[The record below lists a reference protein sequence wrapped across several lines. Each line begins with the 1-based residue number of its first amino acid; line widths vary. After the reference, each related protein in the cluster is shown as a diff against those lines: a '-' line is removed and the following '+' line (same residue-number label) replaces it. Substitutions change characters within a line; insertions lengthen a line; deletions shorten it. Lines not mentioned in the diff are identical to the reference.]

1 MSITYSINVGTITE
15 ALKKTDIYSALFD
28 LPDNVQKKISPKDLR
43 DAIFTSWASAAFKLT
58 TPDSIS
64 TEYIGIDSSNPENRD
79 IKRKILL
86 GKRSV
91 GNLDV
96 VSDALLNISDADI
109 FFYNTKPESAS
120 QNQTKI
126 SILAGTDSNL
136 FYTAPFISAS
146 YSIADSTINMDITN
160 PSLAGG
166 AINIYSSTGR
176 VGINGV
182 AFPTVAETN
191 ATASSGK
198 ILKYYGTYPNGFLK
212 WSSPDITTSVIGS
225 TGTPTY
231 IYGSS
236 SYVNGYP
243 LEFIVNG
250 QVVPETIGGIL
261 QGDGFTSSSYYSTIT
276 STYQNWPIVEVM
288 RKLLYPYIAPEL
300 SISAINNVTGTT
312 YAEVGTTPSISLNFS
327 IKTYARDEN
336 EYIRDYYITNSVT
349 YSTPTF
355 SINGYSFSAVPG
367 STLALVA
374 SGTTYSG
381 VTGSIDYGLKVSNKW
396 VAAWGYSYSATAS
409 INFVQPIVSAF
420 VGTAS
425 LNFLIVSSPGTSG
438 LQLLQQTSAR
448 VSSLNVIIVGSTVSS
463 TRKIVPYPGLSQ
475 SITMDVDGYGYLYF
489 AYPIEY
495 GYLKYIK
502 DPNGFIIH
510 DYNNFTYSAF
520 TYSAPINTGSPYG
533 TYYLYRTVATCS
545 YVGAGEFEF
554 IF

>member
-1 MSITYSINVGTITE
+1 
-15 ALKKTDIYSALFD
+15 
-28 LPDNVQKKISPKDLR
+28 
-43 DAIFTSWASAAFKLT
+43 
-58 TPDSIS
+58 
-64 TEYIGIDSSNPENRD
+64 
-79 IKRKILL
+79 
-86 GKRSV
+86 
-91 GNLDV
+91 
-96 VSDALLNISDADI
+96 
-109 FFYNTKPESAS
+109 
-120 QNQTKI
+120 
-126 SILAGTDSNL
+126 
-136 FYTAPFISAS
+136 
-146 YSIADSTINMDITN
+146 MDIIN

-212 WSSPDITTSVIGS
+212 WASPDITTSVIGS
-225 TGTPTY
+225 TGSPTY

-261 QGDGFTSSSYYSTIT
+261 QGEGFTSSSYYSTIT
-276 STYQNWPIVEVM
+276 SAYQNWPIVEVM

-300 SISAINNVTGTT
+300 SISAVNNVTGTT
-312 YAEVGTTPSISLNFS
+312 YAEIGTTPSISLNFS

-396 VAAWGYSYSATAS
+396 IAAWGYSYSATAS
-409 INFVQPIVSAF
+409 INFIQPIVSAF
-420 VGTAS
+420 VGT
-425 LNFLIVSSPGTSG
+425 
-438 LQLLQQTSAR
+438 
-448 VSSLNVIIVGSTVSS
+448 SSLDFLVVDGNVAQQADRAESTRCILTGATISS
-463 TRKIVPYPGLSQ
+463 TRKIIPYPGSSQ
-475 SITMDVDGYGYLYF
+475 SVKMDVDGYGYLYF
-489 AYPIEY
+489 TYPSTY

-502 DPNGFIIH
+502 DPNGFLIH
-510 DYNNFTYSAF
+510 DYNNFTYSSF
-520 TYSAPINTGSPYG
+520 TYSTAITIPTPNSYFGN
-533 TYYLYRTVATCS
+533 YYLYRTVATCS

>member
-1 MSITYSINVGTITE
+1 MPLTYSINVGTITE
-15 ALKKTDIYSALFD
+15 ALKKYDIYSALVD

-43 DAIFTSWASAAFKLT
+43 DAIFTVWASSAFKLT

-64 TEYIGIDSSNPENRD
+64 TEYIGIDSSNPEDRD
-79 IKRKILL
+79 IKKKILL
-86 GKRSV
+86 GKRTV

-96 VSDALLNISDADI
+96 VSDTLLNNSDSDI
-109 FFYNTKPESAS
+109 FIYNTKPESAS

-136 FYTAPFISAS
+136 FYTAPFISAIHS
-146 YSIADSTINMDITN
+146 VVNSTIDMDITN

-182 AFPTVAETN
+182 AFPTVGETN

-198 ILKYYGTYPNGFLK
+198 ILKYYGTYPNGFLR
-212 WSSPDITTSVIGS
+212 WDSPVVTTSVIGS
-225 TGTPTY
+225 TGSPTF

-250 QVVPETIGGIL
+250 QIVPETIGGIL
-261 QGDGFTSSSYYSTIT
+261 QGDSFTSSSFYSTIN
-276 STYQNWPIVEVM
+276 SSYQNWPIVEVI
-288 RKLLYPYIAPEL
+288 RKLLYPYIEPEL
-300 SISAINNVTGTT
+300 NISVVNNVTGTT
-312 YAEVGTTPSISLNFS
+312 YAEVGTTPSISINFS
-327 IKTYARDEN
+327 IKTYARNSDEF
-336 EYIRDYYITNSVT
+336 IRDYYIVNSAT

-355 SINGYSFSAVPG
+355 SVGGLSFSAVPG
-367 STLALVA
+367 TTLNLVA
-374 SGTTYSG
+374 SGTTFSSS
-381 VTGSIDYGLKVSNKW
+381 TGLISYGLKVSNKW
-396 VAAWGYSYSATAS
+396 TAAWGYSYSATAS
-409 INFVQPIVSAF
+409 INFIQPIVSAF
-420 VGTAS
+420 VGT
-425 LNFLIVSSPGTSG
+425 
-438 LQLLQQTSAR
+438 
-448 VSSLNVIIVGSTVSS
+448 SSLDFLVVDGGLPEQAHRVNSTKVILDGITVSS
-463 TRKIVPYPGLSQ
+463 TRKIIPYPGLSQ
-475 SITMDVDGYGYLYF
+475 SVTMDVDGEGYLYF
-489 AYPIEY
+489 ASPTTY

-520 TYSAPINTGSPYG
+520 TYSASVNTGSPYG
-533 TYYLYRTVATCS
+533 TYYLYRTSATCS
-545 YVGAGEFEF
+545 YVGGGEFEF

>member
-96 VSDALLNISDADI
+96 VSDTLLNVSDADI

-146 YSIADSTINMDITN
+146 YSLADSTINMNITN

-212 WSSPDITTSVIGS
+212 WASPDITTSVIGS
-225 TGTPTY
+225 TGSPTY

-250 QVVPETIGGIL
+250 QIVPETIGGVL
-261 QGDGFTSSSYYSTIT
+261 QGDGFTSSSYYSTIN
-276 STYQNWPIVEVM
+276 SAYQNWPIVEVM
-288 RKLLYPYIAPEL
+288 RKLLYPYIEPEL

-367 STLALVA
+367 STLALIA

-396 VAAWGYSYSATAS
+396 IAAWGYSYSATAS
-409 INFVQPIVSAF
+409 INFIQPIVSAF
-420 VGTAS
+420 VGT
-425 LNFLIVSSPGTSG
+425 
-438 LQLLQQTSAR
+438 
-448 VSSLNVIIVGSTVSS
+448 SSLDFLVVGGNVAQQAARAESVRCILTGATISS
-463 TRKIVPYPGLSQ
+463 TRQIVPYPGSSQ
-475 SITMDVDGYGYLYF
+475 SVKMDVDGYGYLYF
-489 AYPIEY
+489 TYPSTY

-502 DPNGFIIH
+502 DPNGFLIH
-510 DYNNFTYSAF
+510 DYNNFTYSSF
-520 TYSAPINTGSPYG
+520 TYSTSITIPSPNSYFG
-533 TYYLYRTVATCS
+533 NYYLYRTVATCS

>member
-1 MSITYSINVGTITE
+1 MPLTYSINVGTITE
-15 ALKKTDIYSALFD
+15 ALKKYDIYSALVD

-43 DAIFTSWASAAFKLT
+43 DAIFTVWASSAFKLT

-64 TEYIGIDSSNPENRD
+64 TEYIGIDSSNPEDRD
-79 IKRKILL
+79 IKKKILL
-86 GKRSV
+86 GKRTV

-96 VSDALLNISDADI
+96 VSDTLLNNSDSDI
-109 FFYNTKPESAS
+109 FIYNTKPESAS

-136 FYTAPFISAS
+136 FYTAPFISAIHS
-146 YSIADSTINMDITN
+146 VVNSTIDMDITN

-182 AFPTVAETN
+182 AFPTVGETN

-198 ILKYYGTYPNGFLK
+198 ILKYYGTYPNGFLR
-212 WSSPDITTSVIGS
+212 WDSPVVTTSVIGS
-225 TGTPTY
+225 TGSPTF

-250 QVVPETIGGIL
+250 QIVPETIGGIL
-261 QGDGFTSSSYYSTIT
+261 QGDSFTSSSFYSTIN
-276 STYQNWPIVEVM
+276 SSYQNWPIVEVI
-288 RKLLYPYIAPEL
+288 RKLLYPYIEPEL
-300 SISAINNVTGTT
+300 NISVVNNVTGTT
-312 YAEVGTTPSISLNFS
+312 YAEVGTTPSISINFS
-327 IKTYARDEN
+327 IKTYARNSDEF
-336 EYIRDYYITNSVT
+336 IRDYYIVNSAT

-355 SINGYSFSAVPG
+355 SVGGLSFSAVPG
-367 STLALVA
+367 TTLNLVA
-374 SGTTYSG
+374 SGTTFSSS
-381 VTGSIDYGLKVSNKW
+381 TGLISYGLKVSNKW
-396 VAAWGYSYSATAS
+396 TAAWGYSYSATAS
-409 INFVQPIVSAF
+409 INFIQPIVSAF
-420 VGTAS
+420 VGT
-425 LNFLIVSSPGTSG
+425 
-438 LQLLQQTSAR
+438 
-448 VSSLNVIIVGSTVSS
+448 SSLDFLVVDGTLPEQAHRVNSTKVILDGITVSS
-463 TRKIVPYPGLSQ
+463 TRKIIPYPGLSQ
-475 SITMDVDGYGYLYF
+475 SVTMDVDGEGYLYF
-489 AYPIEY
+489 ASPTTY

-520 TYSAPINTGSPYG
+520 TYSASVNTGSPYG
-533 TYYLYRTVATCS
+533 TYYLYRTSATCS
-545 YVGAGEFEF
+545 YVGGGEFEF